1 MKLTKKQ
8 IAEIKKENE
17 RKLKELADL
26 KIIEKD
32 ERNIQVATR

>member
-8 IAEIKKENE
+8 IKEIKEK
-17 RKLKELADL
+17 KLKELADL

-32 ERNIQVATR
+32 ERNIQVAAR